1 MRNKEEKLST
11 RRDKEERMLP
21 MKNMKISVKVYE
33 DIKAIRDE
41 MTNARGTS
49 TSFSEAMRI
58 LVECYRK
65 HGEN

>member
-1 MRNKEEKLST
+1 
-11 RRDKEERMLP
+11 

-41 MTNARGTS
+41 MTDARGTS